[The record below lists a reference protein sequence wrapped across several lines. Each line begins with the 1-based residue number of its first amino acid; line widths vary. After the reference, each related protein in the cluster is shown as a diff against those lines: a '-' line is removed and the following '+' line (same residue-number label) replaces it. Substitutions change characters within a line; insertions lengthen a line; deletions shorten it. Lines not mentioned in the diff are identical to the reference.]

1 MLDLSTIVT
10 LLFLCYLVGEI
21 VKAQRKTQQYPPGPA
36 AIPILGCLWRLKFF
50 QLERDMLTEVAK
62 SHGDIFTLWFGPSP
76 VVILNGFQAV
86 KDGLTTHPEDVAGRP
101 VTPFFRAMANNK
113 GLLLA
118 TGSTWRNQRRFSLIT
133 LKSLGLGKMRLEYQ
147 IQEEA
152 RHLVENF
159 MNAKGKPVNPSFALT
174 LAVSNVVC
182 AVVFGHRFSSD
193 DKTFHHLLEA
203 MECVFKFGG
212 SRCHNL
218 YDCFPWVMRR
228 LPGPHKKTL
237 SCCESVRSFIRKE
250 ISIHQSR
257 GASEELLDFIHCYLA
272 QIEKSKDQPKPTYD
286 EHNMI
291 QSIFDLFLG
300 GTETSSTTLYWAL
313 LYMVAYP
320 DVQEKVQKEIEAT
333 VAPCQTIRYEDRKN
347 LPYTNA
353 VIHEVQRFS
362 NIVSIGIPRLCVK
375 DTMIRQFPIKR
386 GTIILPNIASAL
398 MDPNEWETP
407 REFNPSHFLDRDGKF
422 TCREAFIPFSIGHRL
437 CLGEHLAKT
446 ELFIFFSNLL
456 KAFTFHLPEGVKAVN
471 LEPVLGGTLQPHY
484 FEICA
489 EPRQVL
495 CG

>member
-1 MLDLSTIVT
+1 MLALSTIFS
-10 LLFLCYLVGEI
+10 LLFLCYLVVQF
-21 VKAQRKTQQYPPGPA
+21 VKLQREKKQLPPGPA
-36 AIPILGCLWRLKFF
+36 PIPILGCLWQLKFF
-50 QLERDMLTEVAK
+50 RLERDILTEVAK

-113 GLLLA
+113 GILLA
-118 TGSTWRNQRRFSLIT
+118 TGSTWRNQRRFSLMT
-133 LKSLGLGKMRLEYQ
+133 LKSLGLGKTSLEYQ

-159 MNAKGKPVNPSFALT
+159 RNTKGKPMNPSFALT
-174 LAVSNVVC
+174 LAVSNVIC
-182 AVVFGHRFSSD
+182 AVVFGHRFSND

-203 MECVFKFGG
+203 MECIFKFGG
-212 SRCHNL
+212 SLYHHL
-218 YDCFPWVMRR
+218 YDVFPWLMRH

-237 SCCESVRSFIRKE
+237 SCCESVCSFIRKE
-250 ISIHQSR
+250 ISSHQSK
-257 GASEELLDFIHCYLA
+257 GDSDEQQDFINYYLA
-272 QIEKSKDQPKPTYD
+272 QIEKSKDQPKPAYD

-320 DVQEKVQKEIEAT
+320 DVQEKVQKELDAT
-333 VAPCQTIRYEDRKN
+333 VAPSQTICYEDRKN

-362 NIVSIGIPRLCVK
+362 NIIAIGVPRLCAK

-386 GTIILPNIASAL
+386 GTIIYPSIASAL

-407 REFNPSHFLDRDGKF
+407 RQFNPSHFLDKDGNF
-422 TCREAFIPFSIGHRL
+422 TCQEAFIPFSIGHRM
-437 CLGEHLAKT
+437 CLGDHLART

-456 KAFTFHLPEGVKAVN
+456 KAFTFHLPEGVN
-471 LEPVLGGTLQPHY
+471 EINMEPILGGTLQPHY

-489 EPRQVL
+489 EPR
-495 CG
+495 